1 MGEVWLE
8 TRPGAQGLKGFVK
21 DFSLFP
27 KSKSVRGNTLTEI
40 AHPD

>member
-8 TRPGAQGLKGFVK
+8 AQSSMQGLKGFVK
-21 DFSLFP
+21 DFNLFS
-27 KSKSVRGNTLTEI
+27 KSKSVRGNTLTET